1 MEFTFF
7 ISVGAILLFTLL
19 GVICAVASFVA
30 CLLDLVNVEK
40 IFLIASIICIALVSL
55 SGLTT
60 MVTLFIIILSAV

>member
-7 ISVGAILLFTLL
+7 ISLGAVLLFILL
-19 GVICAVASFVA
+19 GVICGGASFVA
-30 CLLDLVNVEK
+30 RLLNLVNVEK

-60 MVTLFIIILSAV
+60 MVTLFIIILSAI

>member
-7 ISVGAILLFTLL
+7 ISVGAVLLFTLL
-19 GVICAVASFVA
+19 GAICAVASFVA
-30 CLLDLVNVEK
+30 RLLDLVNVEK
-40 IFLIASIICIALVSL
+40 IFLIAGIVCIALVSL